1 MKPFSVLIAL
11 ALSTGAGAVLAQTT
25 NAAPAAPATAAAPA
39 FKHSC
44 VKAEWPGRVATQ
56 TASKR
61 FDTEH
66 KAYSDCIRAF
76 VAEQSKLNQEAVA
89 KANAHVA
96 AGNAAIAEFNDYIK
110 DLNRQTGKEESKDE
124 KK

>member
-1 MKPFSVLIAL
+1 MKTFSVLTALVLAAAAGTAL
-11 ALSTGAGAVLAQTT
+11 AQDAAPAPA
-25 NAAPAAPATAAAPA
+25 AAPAAPAY
-39 FKHSC
+39 KHTC
-44 VKAEWPGRVATQ
+44 VKAEWPGRVATT
-56 TASKR
+56 TATRR
-61 FDTEH
+61 FDAEH

-96 AGNAAIAEFNDYIK
+96 SGNAAIAEFNEYIK
-110 DLNRQTGKEESKDE
+110 ELNKATGKEEKKDE

>member
-1 MKPFSVLIAL
+1 MKAISFLTAL
-11 ALSTGAGAVLAQTT
+11 ALAAGTGAALAQD
-25 NAAPAAPATAAAPA
+25 AASTPAAAPA
-39 FKHSC
+39 FKHNC
-44 VKAEWPGRVATQ
+44 VKAEWPGRVATN

-110 DLNRQTGKEESKDE
+110 ELNKATGKEETKKDE

>member
-1 MKPFSVLIAL
+1 MKAISVLTAL
-11 ALSTGAGAVLAQTT
+11 AFATGAGVALAQDAASSA
-25 NAAPAAPATAAAPA
+25 AAPAAAPA
-39 FKHSC
+39 IKHTC

-61 FDTEH
+61 FDAEH
-66 KAYSDCIRAF
+66 KAYTDCIRAF

-89 KANAHVA
+89 KANAHVN
-96 AGNAAIAEFNDYIK
+96 AGNAAIAEFNEYIK
-110 DLNRQTGKEESKDE
+110 DLNRQTGKEDAKKDD